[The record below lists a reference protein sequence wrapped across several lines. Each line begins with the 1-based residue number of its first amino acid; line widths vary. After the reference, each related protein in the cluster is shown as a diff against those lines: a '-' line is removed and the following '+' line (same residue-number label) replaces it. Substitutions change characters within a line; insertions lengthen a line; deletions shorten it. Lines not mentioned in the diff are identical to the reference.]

1 MHYCISQARKVI
13 SDFGPAIALF
23 VTIMIDLYIG
33 DGVYTQKL
41 HVPVAFSPTSPQ
53 KRGWFINP
61 TGHAKSLPVYHM
73 FSAIIP
79 ALFVSALIYLGT
91 LIVR

>member
-13 SDFGPAIALF
+13 SDFGAAIALF
-23 VTIMIDLYIG
+23 VTVMIDLYIG

-41 HVPVAFSPTSPQ
+41 HVPVAFSLTSQQ

-79 ALFVSALIYLGT
+79 ALFVSTLIYLGT